1 LLSCATKLRAS
12 GRIRVTYLTQYFKL
26 QIFIGL
32 HTFLNDTNYL
42 LLFVSDGRD
51 EDSQSAMAFIIGVA
65 IAVIIIILVIIV
77 VGILCCRRSRYTVCM
92 LPKSL

>member
-1 LLSCATKLRAS
+1 MIQFS
-12 GRIRVTYLTQYFKL
+12 
-26 QIFIGL
+26 
-32 HTFLNDTNYL
+32 L

-92 LPKSL
+92 LPKSLKGHDTYTFDLYLL